1 MQSGRRE
8 FAYGSPANAA
18 VALNQTQRFFSLST
32 GSINGI
38 GDQASHWIT
47 ATFGSGDY
55 LGIMVPSLSN
65 STMYSLLTGSFLRF
79 ADIQAFDLMGW
90 NIRQQG
96 GVIPPPLPPVP
107 TSPTNNSTI
116 APGATTLI
124 WTPGQ
129 NSTTSNAAVIE
140 LGPVG
145 ANRFDDRTGDRNRL
159 VFNQRDLAGSSVVV
173 PAGAT
178 RSGYRYRWYSTA
190 ENWRGA
196 IGADTFFS
204 TTGLPCPSDLNSDGL
219 VDDTDFQ
226 IFVSAY
232 DLLDCDDPLMPS
244 GCPADLNGDGLVDD
258 GDFTA
263 FVLAYDQ
270 LVCP

>member
-1 MQSGRRE
+1 LG
-8 FAYGSPANAA
+8 AAANAA
-18 VALNQTQRFFSLST
+18 VALNASSRFFSLST
-32 GSINGI
+32 GHFPDMT
-38 GDQASHWIT
+38 GDQAAHWI
-47 ATFGSGDY
+47 ASAFGASGY
-55 LGIMVPSLSN
+55 NGIMVPRFAPNIGYGSLG
-65 STMYSLLTGSFLRF
+65 TFLQF

-96 GVIPPPLPPVP
+96 GVIPAPLPPVP

-145 ANRFDDRTGDRNRL
+145 ANRFDDRTGDRNRV
-159 VFNQRDLAGSSVVV
+159 VFFQRDLAGSSVPV
-173 PAGAT
+173 PDGAT
-178 RSGYRYRWYSTA
+178 RSGYRYRWFSTA

-204 TTGLPCPSDLNSDGL
+204 TSGLPCPSDLNSDGV

-226 IFVSAY
+226 IFVPAY
-232 DLLDCDDPLMPS
+232 DLLDCDDPVMPS
-244 GCPADLNGDGLVDD
+244 GCPADLNGDGFVDD
-258 GDFTA
+258 VDFTS
-263 FVLAYDQ
+263 FVAAYDL